1 MDLLDYIF
9 NPKISIMRKNYT
21 KYALSCIAS
30 FVFACSANAQA
41 WDGTAESWTQGDG
54 TETSPYLIENGKH
67 LAFLSQQVNEGKTFE
82 NQYFKLANDLD
93 MGKSEGKT
101 FTIIGSFNTYLN
113 TETMQKVDNSKYF
126 KGVIDG
132 GYHKIDNLN
141 IEYVNEDLGGTGL
154 FACITDQ
161 TIIKNLIIGS
171 NSTVSGG
178 MTCGAFVGQM
188 NGGLITNCSNEA
200 VVTAT
205 NFYTGGI
212 VGVLEKGEVTMCC
225 NKGDITGTTELGGI
239 IGQGAETGVVS
250 YCYNVGVIKANG
262 FGGAGIG
269 GALYGNA
276 VIKNCYNVGNI
287 SGESSPWL
295 GTPHAIVSDVAQQG
309 SVTDC
314 YYVKEMS
321 LVDDEYGTAKTQEE
335 LSSQA
340 TIDALNSGNP
350 EAPFVAD
357 TEQVN
362 NGMPILKW
370 QLNSV
375 TAIENVVSN
384 DKNRI
389 AVQGNQVSSAD
400 LIHVYDTSGR
410 LIGTGKKLTLDKGMY
425 IVKGSKDTQKVLI
438 K

>member
-1 MDLLDYIF
+1 
-9 NPKISIMRKNYT
+9 MRKNYT
-21 KYALSCIAS
+21 KSALSCIAS

-54 TETSPYLIENGKH
+54 TEASPYLIENGKQ

-82 NQYFKLANDLD
+82 NQYFKLTQDLD

-113 TETMQKVDNSKYF
+113 TETMEHVDDSKYF
-126 KGVIDG
+126 KGVMDG

-154 FACITDQ
+154 FACITGP
-161 TIIKNLIIGS
+161 TVIKNLIIGS

-225 NKGDITGTTELGGI
+225 NKGNITGTTELGGI
-239 IGQGAETGVVS
+239 VGQGAETGVVS
-250 YCYNVGVIKANG
+250 YCYNVGDIKANG

-276 VIKNCYNVGNI
+276 VIKNCYNVGKI
-287 SGESSPWL
+287 SGDSSPWL
-295 GTPHAIVSDVAQQG
+295 GAPHAIVSDITQQG
-309 SVTDC
+309 SATNC

-321 LVDDEYGTAKTQEE
+321 LVDDEHGTAKTLEE
-335 LSSQA
+335 LKSKA
-340 TIDALNSGNP
+340 TIDALNAGNA
-350 EAPFVAD
+350 ETPFVAD
-357 TEQVN
+357 AENVN

-370 QLNSV
+370 QLSSV
-375 TAIENVVSN
+375 TAIEDVLS
-384 DKNRI
+384 DDESRI
-389 AVQGNQVSSAD
+389 AVQGNQVSSD
-400 LIHVYDTSGR
+400 CSMSVYDASGR
-410 LIGTGKKLTLDKGMY
+410 LIGTGKNLTLDKGLY
-425 IVKGSKDTQKVLI
+425 IVKGGKDTKKVLI